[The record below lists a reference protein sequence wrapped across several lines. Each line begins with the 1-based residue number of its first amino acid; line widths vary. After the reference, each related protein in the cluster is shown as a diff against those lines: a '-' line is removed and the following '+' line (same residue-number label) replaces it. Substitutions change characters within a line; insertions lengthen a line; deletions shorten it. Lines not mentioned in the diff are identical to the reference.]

1 MPLAPM
7 SEDQSEPPDGFELG
21 HGALRS
27 NAVQALVESEAS
39 YRAALQAGNLGS
51 WETDLRSGLRV
62 WTLEGMALFGLDLP
76 DGKGRVGGPDDEW
89 VAAIHPDDRDLAL
102 ELRHQAQTRDS
113 FPAEYRIKRPSG
125 AVVWLSGRGRVLER
139 DDAGRPIRLVSIMAD
154 ISDRKVAELALR
166 ESEARLRSLFE
177 NAAVGMSYADL
188 DGTWLTVN
196 QRLCEML
203 QYPADDLVGRTASE
217 FVDPAE
223 REREHG
229 ELRRLLARE
238 IANVAF
244 EIPYRRRDGSDI
256 WIGQTTSL
264 VLAAD
269 GSPKHLVS
277 VYRDISA
284 RRSAQERQR
293 FLLAELAHR
302 SKNLLAVIQGIAG
315 QTIRSVDTLADFK
328 TRFMQ
333 RLQGIAATQDILVR
347 QDWIGGDLR
356 ELVATQLEVFD
367 LGEGRIT
374 LSGPDVS
381 LSADAVQS
389 LGLALHELA
398 TNALKYGA
406 LSATAGKVCVA
417 WIVQADGALA
427 VTWIEQGG
435 PPVVAP
441 SRTGFGSM
449 VLDRM
454 AASSVDG
461 VVELEYAG
469 AGVKWTLTIPEKH
482 IQTRLIHQTPEAN
495 AAGFDE
501 ISRAPD

>member
-1 MPLAPM
+1 MPLAPL
-7 SEDQSEPPDGFELG
+7 SENQSEPPIGFERG
-21 HGALRS
+21 HGASRS
-27 NAVQALVESEAS
+27 QTVQALVDSEAS

-51 WETDLRSGLRV
+51 WETDLRSGLRI
-62 WTLEGMALFGLDLP
+62 WTPEGMTLFGLDLP

-89 VAAIHPDDRDLAL
+89 MAAIHPNDRDLAL
-102 ELRHQAQTRDS
+102 ALRHQAQTRDS

-125 AVVWLSGRGRVLER
+125 KVVWLSGRGRVLER

-166 ESEARLRSLFE
+166 ESEARFRSLFE
-177 NAAVGMSYADL
+177 NAAVGMAYADL
-188 DGTWLTVN
+188 NGTWLTVN
-196 QRLCEML
+196 QRLCDLL
-203 QYPADDLVGRTASE
+203 QFPEGDLVGRRAGE

-223 REREHG
+223 REREQG
-229 ELRRLLARE
+229 ELRRLLSRE
-238 IANVAF
+238 IANAAF
-244 EIPYRRRDGSDI
+244 EVPYRRRDGSDI

-264 VLAAD
+264 VLDAEGA
-269 GSPKHLVS
+269 PLHLIS
-277 VYRDISA
+277 VYRDISE

-315 QTIRSVDTLADFK
+315 QTTRSVETLADFK

-347 QDWIGGDLR
+347 QDWAGGDLR

-367 LGEGRIT
+367 LGEGRIAM
-374 LSGPDVS
+374 SGPDVT

-389 LGLALHELA
+389 VGLALHELA

-406 LSATAGKVCVA
+406 LSAAAGKVCVA

-427 VTWIEQGG
+427 ITWIEQDG

-441 SRTGFGSM
+441 SRTGFGST

-454 AASSVDG
+454 AALSVDG
-461 VVELEYAG
+461 VVDLQYAS
-469 AGVKWTLTIPEKH
+469 AGLTWTLTIPEKH
-482 IQTRLIHQTPEAN
+482 IQTRITQQTDAIN
-495 AAGFDE
+495 AGG
-501 ISRAPD
+501 